1 MEKTGYETNTPV
13 CGYIPREGV
22 HANGKLER
30 RIVAGL
36 LVTLR
41 RAGMPCTSVDDGG
54 DENVRVNTDQE
65 ALDAI
70 FAVDVAHIHVGE
82 LDEIGRG
89 THGIMLVLGNGEDI
103 LSDWSGGE
111 NAFSKL
117 VDAFCDTIET
127 YT

>member
-13 CGYIPREGV
+13 CGYPKEGV
-22 HANGKLER
+22 RANGKLER

-36 LVTLR
+36 LLQLR
-41 RAGMPCTSVDDGG
+41 RAGMPCTSVYDG
-54 DENVRVNTDQE
+54 EEFVRVSTDQE
-65 ALDAI
+65 ALE
-70 FAVDVAHIHVGE
+70 VAFNVEVPHIHVGE

-89 THGIMLVLGNGEDI
+89 THAIMLVLGNGEDV

-117 VDAFCDTIET
+117 VDAFLDTINE